1 MGSRGRLG
9 QCAGGGWGTF
19 DVAKLMIFSQT
30 VAFEFKTNRGVYH
43 PVRYLIGGGGVRFKA
58 VALA

>member
-1 MGSRGRLG
+1 MGNRSRLG
-9 QCAGGGWGTF
+9 SCAGGYWDTF

-43 PVRYLIGGGGVRFKA
+43 PVEYRIGGGGVRFKA